1 MSPLQHTLRHPS
13 RGTQS
18 GQSVVEFA
26 IVLPVLMLL
35 LIAIADF
42 GRIYASAV
50 AVEAAG
56 REAADYGAFL
66 ASQWNSTNYVTT
78 VNEMER
84 RACVAAAGSHL
95 EGYQTADPVNNTT
108 CTNPSFSCTLEW
120 NGATT
125 DCMNPSGFTS
135 GSTNCWDP
143 ATDPPCTVHVQ
154 MTYTFQTLLL
164 GPPMPTSVQLV
175 RDSRFRISCLT
186 VAGTPG
192 CPS

>member
-1 MSPLQHTLRHPS
+1 
-13 RGTQS
+13 
-18 GQSVVEFA
+18 
-26 IVLPVLMLL
+26 MLL

-56 REAADYGAFL
+56 REAADYGAFD
-66 ASQWNSTNYVTT
+66 ASRWSSSNYATT
-78 VNEMER
+78 IGEMQR

-95 EGYQTADPVNNTT
+95 EGYQTTDPGNNAT
-108 CTNPSFSCTLEW
+108 CTNPVFSCTLER
-120 NGATT
+120 NGAAT
-125 DCMNPSGFTS
+125 DCLNSGGFTNGVDCS
-135 GSTNCWDP
+135 NP
-143 ATDPPCTVHVQ
+143 ATDPPCSVHVQ
-154 MTYTFQTLLL
+154 MTYTFQTMLSV
-164 GPPMPTSVQLV
+164 PPMPSSVQLI

>member
-1 MSPLQHTLRHPS
+1 VT
-13 RGTQS
+13 
-18 GQSVVEFA
+18 EFA
-26 IVLPVLMLL
+26 LVVPVLMLL

-56 REAADYGAFL
+56 REAADYGAFD
-66 ASQWNSTNYVTT
+66 ASRWNAANYATT
-78 VNEMER
+78 VTEMER

-95 EGYQTADPVNNTT
+95 EGYQTTDPANNAT
-108 CTNPSFSCTLEW
+108 CTNPGFSCTLER
-120 NGATT
+120 NGAGT
-125 DCMNPSGFTS
+125 DCLNSGGFTNGIDCS
-135 GSTNCWDP
+135 DP

-154 MTYTFQTLLL
+154 MTYTFQTMLSV
-164 GPPMPTSVQLV
+164 PPMPTSVQLV

>member
-1 MSPLQHTLRHPS
+1 VT
-13 RGTQS
+13 
-18 GQSVVEFA
+18 EFA
-26 IVLPVLMLL
+26 LVVPVLMLL

-56 REAADYGAFL
+56 REAADYGAFE
-66 ASQWNSTNYVTT
+66 ASQWNATNYSTT

-95 EGYQTADPVNNTT
+95 EGYQTTDPANNTT
-108 CTNPSFSCTLEW
+108 CTNPSFSCTLEHS
-120 NGATT
+120 GATT
-125 DCMNPSGFTS
+125 DCMNPGGFANGIDCS
-135 GSTNCWDP
+135 DP
-143 ATDPPCTVHVQ
+143 ATDPACTVHVQ
-154 MTYTFQTLLL
+154 MTYTFQTFLSV
-164 GPPMPTSVQLV
+164 PPMPTSVQLV

>member
-1 MSPLQHTLRHPS
+1 VT
-13 RGTQS
+13 
-18 GQSVVEFA
+18 EFA
-26 IVLPVLMLL
+26 LVVPVLMLL

-56 REAADYGAFL
+56 REAADYGAFD
-66 ASQWNSTNYVTT
+66 ASYWQTTSTPPNQPNYVTT
-78 VNEMER
+78 VNEMQR

-95 EGYQTADPVNNTT
+95 EGYQTTDPVNNST
-108 CTNPSFSCTLEW
+108 CTNPSFSCTLER

-125 DCMNPSGFTS
+125 DCMNPGGFVNGTDCS
-135 GSTNCWDP
+135 NP

-154 MTYTFQTLLL
+154 MTYTFQTFLSV
-164 GPPMPTSVQLV
+164 PPMPTSVQLV